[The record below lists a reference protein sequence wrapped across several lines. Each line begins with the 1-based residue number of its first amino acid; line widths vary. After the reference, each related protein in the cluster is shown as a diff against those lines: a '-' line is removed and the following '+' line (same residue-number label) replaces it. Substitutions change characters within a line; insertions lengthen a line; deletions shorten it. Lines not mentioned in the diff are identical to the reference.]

1 MSVKDPPKDGEANE
15 GIKEYLAGVLGIK
28 KRDVELAKGGK
39 SHDKLLSIDPT
50 SEKLTVDK
58 VIELLKAAML

>member
-1 MSVKDPPKDGEANE
+1 MAS
-15 GIKEYLAGVLGIK
+15 VLGIK

-39 SHDKLLSIDPT
+39 SHDKLLSIDPS

-58 VIELLKAAML
+58 VIHLLKAAML